1 MTKDIEREAFE
12 ALQSPIIFERI
23 IYLETE
29 NLYIAKEAFQFDI
42 FTATKCNE
50 LNFGWE
56 MWQAA
61 KAHEAKKLEGCV
73 VVPVELS
80 DEDAD
85 RLACNAFEQ
94 SKDCFY
100 SSHRDLSATER
111 EQIRLRWTKN
121 KARTIQQYYKLAIE
135 AARGGNE

>member
-12 ALQSPIIFERI
+12 ALPLAKLALDQDWVRYSEDTNTYYPNEDFCPESAPETMNFAWQS
-23 IYLETE
+23 
-29 NLYIAKEAFQFDI
+29 
-42 FTATKCNE
+42 
-50 LNFGWE
+50 
-56 MWQAA
+56 WQAA

-73 VVPVELS
+73 VAPVELS

-135 AARGGNE
+135 AARGGK